1 MTAAKRPALPDLRP
15 PAREAADDRRA
26 GDADDDAIKG
36 RLRVAAR
43 DLGFGGPAAGHPAAA
58 AVAAPAAR
66 AATAAAVTRS
76 IQLVVPDYLFEEMGL
91 KAVRRRVTK
100 RFLILEALAAAGYRV
115 EPGDLDED
123 GRRRR

>member
-1 MTAAKRPALPDLRP
+1 MPLAKRPALPNLRP
-15 PAREAADDRRA
+15 PIREAEDRASDDVLKR
-26 GDADDDAIKG
+26 

-43 DLGFGGPAAGHPAAA
+43 GLGFGESAGNPAAA
-58 AVAAPAAR
+58 AIR
-66 AATAAAVTRS
+66 TATRS
-76 IQLVVPDYLFEEMGL
+76 IQLVVPEYLFEEMGV

-115 EPGDLDED
+115 EPSDMDED

>member
-1 MTAAKRPALPDLRP
+1 MTLAKRPALPDLRS
-15 PAREAADDRRA
+15 PAREADDRA
-26 GDADDDAIKG
+26 SDDAIKS

-43 DLGFGGPAAGHPAAA
+43 DLGFGAPVGGSPAP
-58 AVAAPAAR
+58 AR
-66 AATAAAVTRS
+66 AATPS
-76 IQLVVPDYLFEEMGL
+76 IQLVVPDYLFEEMGV

-115 EPGDLDED
+115 EADDMEED